1 MLPEAILKE
10 VLFKA
15 GLNDLLQRSE
25 AATGSGLDLNIDEN
39 GSNLSAGEKQLICI
53 CRSILRRN
61 KIVILDEATANI
73 DVMTEQRILD
83 LIKTEFKDATMITIA
98 HRMNTII

>member
-39 GSNLSAGEKQLICI
+39 GSNLSAGEK
-53 CRSILRRN
+53 
-61 KIVILDEATANI
+61 
-73 DVMTEQRILD
+73 
-83 LIKTEFKDATMITIA
+83 
-98 HRMNTII
+98 